1 MENVTSIGGVFIK
14 AQDPDGLA
22 KWYQENLGI
31 NFMEGNYA
39 AFPWTNEQ
47 PDNPG
52 TTVFSFFKES
62 SDYFSPSKSRFM
74 INFRVRDLHTLLQSL
89 KEKGVWVEDKTEAYD
104 YGIFG
109 WTMDPEGNKIE
120 LWQPKDEAS

>member
-1 MENVTSIGGVFIK
+1 MENITGIGGVFIK
-14 AQDPDGLA
+14 AKDPDGLA
-22 KWYQENLGI
+22 KWYKENLGI

-39 AFPWTNEQ
+39 AFPWTNENQ
-47 PDNPG
+47 DNSG

-62 SDYFSPSKSRFM
+62 SEYFSPSQSRLM
-74 INFRVRDLHTLLQSL
+74 INFRVKNLRALLQSL
-89 KEKGVWVEDKTEAYD
+89 KEKNIWVEDKTEDYD
-104 YGIFG
+104 YGVFG